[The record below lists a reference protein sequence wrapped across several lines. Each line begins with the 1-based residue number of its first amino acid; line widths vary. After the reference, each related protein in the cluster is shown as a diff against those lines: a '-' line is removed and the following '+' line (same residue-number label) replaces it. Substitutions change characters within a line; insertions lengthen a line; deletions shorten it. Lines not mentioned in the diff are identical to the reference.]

1 MSMNL
6 YQQGNGEASV
16 KKPRLYSDGSVF
28 KKIKLYDVVVMLI
41 LGIIGFTCLIPILN
55 AVAISLSDK
64 TSAAVGR
71 VVFWPINF
79 NIVSYEHILQEGRFF
94 QAFWISIK
102 RCALGGLVNV
112 ALIVLTAFPLS
123 KDIRVFRQ
131 RNVYMWIIVFTMLFN
146 GGLVPS
152 FLLVKGI
159 GLIDSIWALILPGAV
174 QVFSV
179 IILMNF
185 FKGIPKSLEE
195 AAIVD
200 GANPLTVLVRIF
212 VPLALPSIATVTL
225 FSLVGHWNAFF
236 DGKIYINQLQNQ
248 PLSTY
253 IQSLTVELNFQA
265 MQALKPEEIIRRL
278 EMSNLTFNSAKVVVS
293 MVPILIIYPLLQK
306 YFVTGIVMGAVKE

>member
-1 MSMNL
+1 M
-6 YQQGNGEASV
+6 
-16 KKPRLYSDGSVF
+16 R
-28 KKIKLYDVVVMLI
+28 KKIGVYDVVVAVL
-41 LGIIGFTCLIPILN
+41 LAVIGFTCLIPILN
-55 AVAISLSDK
+55 AIAISFSDK

-79 NIVSYEHILQEGRFF
+79 NVSSYIHILQEGRFF
-94 QAFWISIK
+94 QAFWVSIQ
-102 RCALGGLVNV
+102 RCVLGGLVNV
-112 ALIVLTAFPLS
+112 ALIILTAFPLS
-123 KDIRVFRQ
+123 KDTRVFRQ
-131 RNVYMWIIVFTMLFN
+131 RNIYMWVIVFTMLFN

-152 FLLVKGI
+152 FLLVRGM
-159 GLIDSIWALILPGAV
+159 GLLDSIWSLILPGAV
-174 QVFSV
+174 PVFSV

-200 GANPLTVLVRIF
+200 GANPFTVLTMIF
-212 VPLALPSIATVTL
+212 VPLALPSIATVAL

-236 DGKIYINQLQNQ
+236 DGKIFINTLTKQ

-253 IQSLTVELNFQA
+253 IQSLTVELNFQQ
-265 MQALKPEEIIRRL
+265 MQSLKPEEIIRRL

>member
-1 MSMNL
+1 MKS
-6 YQQGNGEASV
+6 
-16 KKPRLYSDGSVF
+16 
-28 KKIKLYDVVVMLI
+28 KITLYDIVIALV
-41 LGIIGFTCLIPILN
+41 LGVIGFICLVPILN
-55 AVAISLSDK
+55 AIAISFSDK

-79 NIVSYEHILQEGRFF
+79 NVSSYIHILQEGRFF
-94 QAFWISIK
+94 QAFWVSV
-102 RCALGGLVNV
+102 RRVVLGAIVNV
-112 ALIVLTAFPLS
+112 SLTILTAYPLS
-123 KDIRVFRQ
+123 KDKKVFRH
-131 RNVYMWIIVFTMLFN
+131 RDIYMWIIVFTMLFN
-146 GGLVPS
+146 GGLIPT
-152 FLLVKGI
+152 FILVKSL
-159 GLIDSIWALILPGAV
+159 GLLDSIWSLILPGAV
-174 QVFSV
+174 PVFSV

-200 GANPLTVLVRIF
+200 GADPLTVLTRIYI
-212 VPLALPSIATVTL
+212 PLALPAIATITL
-225 FSLVGHWNAFF
+225 FSIVGHWNAFF
-236 DGKIYINQLQNQ
+236 DGKIFINTLSKQ

-265 MQALKPEEIIRRL
+265 MQSLKPEEIIRRL

>member
-1 MSMNL
+1 M
-6 YQQGNGEASV
+6 
-16 KKPRLYSDGSVF
+16 RR
-28 KKIKLYDVVVMLI
+28 KLGVYDIVIALI
-41 LGIIGFTCLIPILN
+41 LGIVGFTCLIPILN
-55 AVAISLSDK
+55 AIAISFSDK

-79 NIVSYEHILQEGRFF
+79 TISSYVHILQEGRFF
-94 QAFWISIK
+94 QAFWVSIT
-102 RCALGGLVNV
+102 RCFLGGLVNV
-112 ALIVLTAFPLS
+112 ALVILTAFPLA
-123 KDIRVFRQ
+123 KDTRVFRQ
-131 RNVYMWIIVFTMLFN
+131 RNFYMWLIVFTMLFN
-146 GGLVPS
+146 GGLVPT
-152 FLLVKGI
+152 FLLVR
-159 GLIDSIWALILPGAV
+159 GLGLLDSIWSLILPGAV
-174 QVFSV
+174 PVFSV

-195 AAIVD
+195 AAVVD
-200 GANPLTVLVRIF
+200 GASPFTVLVRIF
-212 VPLALPSIATVTL
+212 VPLALPSIATITL

-236 DGKIYINQLQNQ
+236 DGKIFINSLDNQ

-265 MQALKPEEIIRRL
+265 MQSLKPEEIVRRL